1 MSNIWLPGASGPLD
15 ALVGRLQ
22 RRVEHFAQEH
32 GVERAAVEVELH
44 DGALLQLE
52 SLSPGPGFGFLTLI
66 PHPEEDEPPYE
77 LVVPVGSI
85 RGFAIRVSEPEQGRF
100 GFAGYAVDER

>member
-15 ALVGRLQ
+15 DLISRIQ
-22 RRVEHFAQEH
+22 RRVERFAQEH
-32 GVERAAVEVELH
+32 GVEHAAVEVELH

-52 SLSPGPGFGFLTLI
+52 SLSPEPGYGFLTLI

-85 RGFAIRVSEPEQGRF
+85 RAFAVRVPEPGLGRF
-100 GFAGYAVDER
+100 GFAGYSVDER